1 MRIFGICR
9 VRDEMDLI
17 GVTIAYH
24 LGVGIDRV
32 LVMDNGSSDGTWEVL
47 EHLER
52 TADVGVIRN
61 RGPFRSGTMTTRLAR
76 WAHEEG
82 ADWVLPFDADEFW
95 FAPGGDLRGAVAE
108 SGAGA
113 LRVGLINFVQRRDQ
127 ASPRAEA
134 LLTMTHRVPSP
145 VGTPDSHEQQ
155 VEEGRIAF
163 VEGAYPPKWA
173 CRPTAEVVYDT
184 GSHGVLGAPGP
195 VIEPEGLVILHA
207 PLRSRATLEAKAV
220 SGQRVIEAGFEGH
233 NSWHL
238 RRWHRLAT
246 EGKLEAEWRANSWE
260 DDVLDVY
267 GSPHPLVVDRLLAD
281 TLAPFIAR

>member
-9 VRDEMDLI
+9 VRDETDLI

-32 LVMDNGSSDGTWEVL
+32 LVLDNGSSDGTREVL

-52 TADVGVIRN
+52 TAEVGVIRD

-76 WAHEEG
+76 WAHAQG

-95 FAPGGDLRGAVAE
+95 FAPRGDLREVLAE

-113 LRVGLINFVQRRDQ
+113 LRVGLVNFVQRRDQ
-127 ASPRAEA
+127 ARSQAEA
-134 LLTMTHRVPSP
+134 LLTMTRRVSSP
-145 VGTPDSHEQQ
+145 VGTPDFHEQL

-184 GSHGVLGAPGP
+184 GSHGVLGALGP
-195 VIEPEGLVILHA
+195 VVDTEGLVILHA
-207 PLRSRATLEAKAV
+207 PLRSRASLEAKAV
-220 SGQRVIEAGFEGH
+220 SGQRVIGAGFEGH

-238 RRWHRLAT
+238 RRWHRLAA

-260 DDVLDVY
+260 DEVLDVY

>member
-32 LVMDNGSSDGTWEVL
+32 LVMDNGSSDGTREVL

-52 TADVGVIRN
+52 TAEVGVIRD

-76 WAHEEG
+76 WAHEKG

-95 FAPGGDLRGAVAE
+95 FAPRGDLREVLAE

-113 LRVGLINFVQRRDQ
+113 LRVGLVNFVQRRDRVRSQ
-127 ASPRAEA
+127 PDA
-134 LLTMTHRVPSP
+134 LLTMTRRVPAP
-145 VGTPDSHEQQ
+145 VGTPKSHEQL

-173 CRPTAEVVYDT
+173 CRSTAEVVYGP

-195 VIEPEGLVILHA
+195 VVDAEGLVILHA
-207 PLRSRATLEAKAV
+207 PLRSRAALEAKVV
-220 SGQRVIEAGFEGH
+220 SGQRVIDAGFEGH

-238 RRWHRLAT
+238 RRWRRLAA
-246 EGKLEAEWRANSWE
+246 EGGLEAEWNANSWA

-281 TLAPFIAR
+281 TLAPFVAR